1 MQNMVKELQLLVP
14 FKNTTDVG
22 DIILIVAKEPH
33 ILQYAVV
40 TNITRDESRKD
51 EWWHV
56 DFSFLSIPI
65 QEATWT
71 LRSPQMTGAEIFT
84 MGGEERFVAAV
95 DFKKG
100 KEISPE
106 VLEEALATQPEKAP
120 AKNKNIGGLRRVK

>member
-1 MQNMVKELQLLVP
+1 MQDMVKELQLLVP
-14 FKNTTDVG
+14 FKKTTDIG

-95 DFKKG
+95 DFGKG
-100 KEISPE
+100 KEVSPE
-106 VLEEALATQPEKAP
+106 VLEETLATKTAKSP
-120 AKNKNIGGLRRVK
+120 AKSKNIGGLRRVK

>member
-14 FKNTTDVG
+14 FKKTTHVG

-56 DFSFLSIPI
+56 EFSFLSIPI

-71 LRSPQMTGAEIFT
+71 LRNEQMTGAEIFT
-84 MGGEERFVAAV
+84 MGGEDRFVAAV
-95 DFKKG
+95 DFEKG
-100 KEISPE
+100 KKISPE
-106 VLEEALATQPEKAP
+106 VIEQTLATKSAKSP
-120 AKNKNIGGLRRVK
+120 AKSKNIGGLRRVK

>member
-14 FKNTTDVG
+14 FKKTTDVG
-22 DIILIVAKEPH
+22 DIILIVAKDPQ

-51 EWWHV
+51 EWWHM

-71 LRSPQMTGAEIFT
+71 LRSPQMTGEEIFT

-95 DFKKG
+95 DIAKG
-100 KEISPE
+100 KKISPE
-106 VLEEALATQPEKAP
+106 VIEEKLSEKAP
-120 AKNKNIGGLRRVK
+120 AKTKNVGGLRRVK